1 MNDIKTEF
9 KWTESLENLLK
20 SIGERCSCYSILH
33 RNCEVKFSKYN
44 NYLALPTSILSTI
57 TGALSIGSESIF
69 GPNEHA
75 SIYIGMLSLFTGIIS
90 TINSYYGYAKRSEN
104 HRLVS
109 IQYNKLF
116 NFINLELSLNRNER
130 MNAKNMLKII
140 RLEIERLIETSPPIP
155 KQIIDDFNNKY
166 KDEHNV
172 EKPPETNGLIEIKPN
187 RQEIKGRT
195 FNEILGSL
203 ETNHS
208 PTHLLSPLSPNIS
221 LSISKPSLD
230 ISSSHSSSTTSLPT

>member
-1 MNDIKTEF
+1 MTQIIEF
-9 KWTESLENLLK
+9 KWTDSLENLLK

-33 RNCEVKFSKYN
+33 RNSEMKFSKYN

-57 TGALSIGSESIF
+57 TGALSIGSDSIF

-75 SIYIGMLSLFTGIIS
+75 SIYIGMISLFTGIIS

-155 KQIIDDFNNKY
+155 KQIIDDFNTKY
-166 KDEHNV
+166 KDENHV

-187 RQEIKGRT
+187 REETKGKT
-195 FNEILGSL
+195 FNEILGL
-203 ETNHS
+203 LDNNHT
-208 PTHLLSPLSPNIS
+208 PTQLLSPLSPNIS
-221 LSISKPSLD
+221 LSINKQEALHSPT
-230 ISSSHSSSTTSLPT
+230 SSSLPT